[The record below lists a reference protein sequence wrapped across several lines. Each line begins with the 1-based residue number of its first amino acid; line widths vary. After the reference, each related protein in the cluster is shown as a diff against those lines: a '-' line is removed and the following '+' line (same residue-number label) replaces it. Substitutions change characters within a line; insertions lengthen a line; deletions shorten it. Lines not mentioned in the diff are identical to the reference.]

1 MKEPRGVPKLR
12 RNRLGVWVI
21 RFWHEGRTK
30 QVTLQTRDL
39 AIARAAYERL
49 LPHLKAPSAQNEP
62 TGKRL
67 SEFRRE
73 FAWRDAGGTTSGR
86 SYERRARGTAEN
98 HAYALK
104 HLERICGDV
113 YLHEINYPLIERF
126 KSYRLQQDGVS
137 RAAINN
143 NLQSLGAAMR
153 DAVKMEYIEKKPAIE
168 LYELNQGLP
177 KLLSQD
183 EQARLLRQC
192 EPLSRM
198 DRLIRIALLSGLRPS
213 EIANLLWADVDFS
226 AGLIVVRTTKGRKD
240 RTVPL
245 HPQLRE
251 YLARLPRECERVC
264 NGLTY
269 DAVQKWFER
278 NATCTAH
285 VLRHTFASWFVMSG
299 GEITALKEILGH
311 TSMKATMV
319 YAHLV
324 PAHKQREI
332 AKLPCLPSPDAT
344 SSHANSPD
352 NGQNARSLST
362 S

>member
-1 MKEPRGVPKLR
+1 
-12 RNRLGVWVI
+12 VI

-39 AIARAAYERL
+39 AIARAAYEHL
-49 LPHLKAPSAQNEP
+49 LPHLKAPSAHNEP

-86 SYERRARGTAEN
+86 SYARRARGTAEN
-98 HAYALK
+98 HAYVLK
-104 HLERICGDV
+104 HFERICGDV
-113 YLHEINYPLIERF
+113 YLHEIKYPMIERF
-126 KSYRLQQDGVS
+126 KSHRLQHDGVS
-137 RAAINN
+137 RATINN

-153 DAVKMEYIEKKPAIE
+153 EAMKLEYIDTKPTIE
-168 LYELNQGLP
+168 LYELNQSLP

-183 EQARLLRQC
+183 EQARLLHQC

-198 DRLIRIALLSGLRPS
+198 DRFMRIALLSGLRPS
-213 EIANLLWADVDFS
+213 EVVNLLWVDVDLV
-226 AGLIVVRTTKGRKD
+226 AGVIVVRATKGRKD

-251 YLARLPRECERVC
+251 YLARLPREGDRVC
-264 NGLTY
+264 NSLTY
-269 DAVQKWFER
+269 DAVQKSFER

-311 TSMKATMV
+311 ASMKATMV

-324 PAHKQREI
+324 PAHKQREM

-344 SSHANSPD
+344 GTHANSPETAETP
-352 NGQNARSLST
+352 GR
-362 S
+362 